1 MAEQPY
7 TLARW
12 LVAPGNEDAFVAA
25 WHDLAA
31 FFLSLKQP
39 PRWGTL
45 LRSMEDPRLFYS
57 FGPWP
62 STETIAAMRADPARR
77 RRSAGSPRCARRRSW
92 GPTSSPRPP
101 ARPRPSPD
109 EAAQDPHRLF
119 VVGGC

>member
-1 MAEQPY
+1 MADQPY

-31 FFLSLKQP
+31 FFLALKQP

-45 LRSMEDPRLFYS
+45 LRSADDPRLFYS

-62 STETIAAMRADPARR
+62 STETIAAMRADPGTPAVIGRLTALCG
-77 RRSAGSPRCARRRSW
+77 AGEPGTFLVAATA
-92 GPTSSPRPP
+92 GEAPP
-101 ARPRPSPD
+101 VA
-109 EAAQDPHRLF
+109 
-119 VVGGC
+119 